1 MRSNRLWLA
10 GVVAL
15 ILAFGP
21 ARPVAAQNPPPQTHT
36 VNRGDTLW
44 DLARQYF
51 GDPFLWPE
59 IYRLNTLVVEDP
71 HWIYP
76 GEVLRLVAEGPVSSV
91 PAADTS
97 AVAAPAPAEAAAAA
111 VAEVPAAVAAQ
122 PADSAAA
129 AEAEAMAVEPEPEVA
144 DTAEPVF
151 PKAYAP
157 SPREAFKD
165 YVEQKYHPLRRSEF
179 YNSGFL
185 TDDQPLPL
193 GQLLGPTEP
202 EAVASLSY
210 NFTAHLFSK
219 VAVIPPGGAT
229 YQVGDTLLA
238 VRTDRSIQGHGR
250 IVKPTGLLRVIDVS
264 KKENVAEVIAEYGR
278 IQQGQSVLP
287 VEHFVDK
294 GDVKAVPISDGVEGT
309 VIGYRDVQDIA
320 SLMTVLFIDKGRK
333 EGVAT
338 GDIFELRRGVE
349 KIQDGPNTL
358 PEVIAHIQIVHVRD
372 HTATGRVT
380 VLVSPDIVRGTKVRQ
395 IAKLPS

>member
-21 ARPVAAQNPPPQTHT
+21 ARPIVGQNPPPQTHT

-76 GEVLRLVAEGPVSSV
+76 GEVLHLVAEGPVSAV
-91 PAADTS
+91 PTADTA
-97 AVAAPAPAEAAAAA
+97 AVVAPAPAQAAAAA
-111 VAEVPAAVAAQ
+111 EVPAPVAAQ

-129 AEAEAMAVEPEPEVA
+129 AEPEAVALEPEPEAA

-157 SPREAFKD
+157 SPREVFKD
-165 YVEQKYHPLRRSEF
+165 YVGQKYHPLRRSEF
-179 YNSGFL
+179 YSSGFL
-185 TDDQPLPL
+185 TDDQPLPF
-193 GQLLGPTEP
+193 GKLLGPTTP
-202 EAVASLSY
+202 QAIASLSY

-219 VAVIPPGGAT
+219 VAVLPPAGAT
-229 YQVGDTLLA
+229 YQVGDNLLA
-238 VRTDRSIQGHGR
+238 VRTDRVMDGHGR
-250 IVKPTGLLRVIDVS
+250 VVKPTGLLRVIDVS
-264 KKENVAEVIAEYGR
+264 RKQNVAEVIAEYGR
-278 IQQGQSVLP
+278 LQQGQSVLP
-287 VEHFVDK
+287 AEHFVDK
-294 GDVKAVPISDGVEGT
+294 GDAKAVPISDGVEGR
-309 VIGYRDVQDIA
+309 VIGYRDTQDIA
-320 SLMTVLFIDKGRK
+320 GLMTVLFIDKGRK

-338 GDIFELRRGVE
+338 GDIFELRRGVQRIE
-349 KIQDGPNTL
+349 EGPSTL

-372 HTATGRVT
+372 HSATGRVT
-380 VLVSPDIVRGTKVRQ
+380 MLVSPEVVPGTRVRQ